1 MLKSRKLL
9 IPLIIA
15 VAIACAVG
23 IVLLIDSLSAG
34 VSKDEW
40 QDTPELALKREIKY
54 GAEYVN
60 TAKTEDVLAVGLMLD
75 KLEFEDKD
83 TMYAVFLSKSNIF
96 TIAKLTKDSA
106 TGKWKYHST
115 LLYEKDL
122 ANPHHI
128 YNSQDP
134 DRTLLKTHFK
144 DVENGYIL
152 GLKFR
157 DGSAVRVNDTSAKM
171 KTYIFTINGT
181 AYSIDLWYVTEDLPE
196 NGLSIQ
202 YKTN

>member
-23 IVLLIDSLSAG
+23 IVLLIDSLSSD

-75 KLEFEDKD
+75 KLEFEDKN
-83 TMYAVFLSKSNIF
+83 TMYAIFLSKSNIF
-96 TIAKLTKDSA
+96 TIAKLTKDPA
-106 TGKWKYHST
+106 TSKWKYHST

-122 ANPHHI
+122 ANPNYI
-128 YNSQDP
+128 YNPQEP
-134 DRTLLKTHFK
+134 DHTLLKTHFK
-144 DVENGYIL
+144 DAENGYIL

-157 DGSAVRVNDTSAKM
+157 DGSAVRVNNTSAKM

-181 AYSIDLWYVTEDLPE
+181 TYSVDLWYVTEDLPE